1 MSTTTAPPAASL
13 GLPVPPRASRGSSAG
28 RVFLTRYSVTLLPL
42 LATGVGLQLG
52 WGMVTDPSWAAAAA
66 VTAGW
71 TLAVAAWLHQV
82 GWQAG
87 TVRTVTWTP
96 AAALAGPGWLSPD
109 GLVLWGSVSTVL
121 AVALAM
127 ATRTPAPADAQPPA
141 PPPTPD
147 HVDRSRH
154 PRSSR

>member
-1 MSTTTAPPAASL
+1 MSTTTAPSAAHCGPA
-13 GLPVPPRASRGSSAG
+13 VPPRPSQGPSAG

-52 WGMVTDPSWAAAAA
+52 WGLMTNPSWAAAAA

-71 TLAVAAWLHQV
+71 ALAVAGWLRQV

-87 TVRTVTWTP
+87 AVHWVTWAP
-96 AAALAGPGWLSPD
+96 AAVLTALAGPGWLSPA
-109 GLVLWGSVSTVL
+109 GLVLWGPVSAVL

-127 ATRTPAPADAQPPA
+127 AARTPAPPDLQPPA
-141 PPPTPD
+141 PSAHT
-147 HVDRSRH
+147 
-154 PRSSR
+154 